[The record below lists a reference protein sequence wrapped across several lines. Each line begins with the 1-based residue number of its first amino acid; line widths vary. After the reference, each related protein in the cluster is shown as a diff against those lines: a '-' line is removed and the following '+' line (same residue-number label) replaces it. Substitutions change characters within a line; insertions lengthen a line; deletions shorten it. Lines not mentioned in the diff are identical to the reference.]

1 MSQTYV
7 QKLYDTFRLYFIH
20 QGLTL
25 GMNCRL
31 VNIHKSNI
39 YCTITTTY
47 IDNRK
52 ACESTPKKIEFLMK
66 LRVSA

>member
-1 MSQTYV
+1 MLEKPNV
-7 QKLYDTFRLYFIH
+7 QESHDTHSGYSLYFIH

-25 GMNCRL
+25 GMKCRL

-39 YCTITTTY
+39 YYTVTTTY

-52 ACESTPKKIEFLMK
+52 AY
-66 LRVSA
+66 